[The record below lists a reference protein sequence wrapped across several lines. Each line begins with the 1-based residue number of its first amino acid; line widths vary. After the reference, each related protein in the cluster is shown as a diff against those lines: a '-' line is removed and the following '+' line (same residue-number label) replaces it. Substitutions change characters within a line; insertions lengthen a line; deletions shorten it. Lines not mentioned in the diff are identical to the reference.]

1 MKKTLLIM
9 LGAAIAGTLMS
20 YDRRHRQAARLLQA
34 DRRRAGQPEKSTS
47 SARHW
52 DEVDE
57 ASRESFPAS
66 DPPATWGGRD

>member
-20 YDRRHRQAARLLQA
+20 YDRRHRQAVRLRQA
-34 DRRRAGQPEKSTS
+34 DRRLVCKPERTTS
-47 SARHW
+47 SARQR

-66 DPPATWGGRD
+66 DPPATWSGRD